1 MVTTRS
7 SAFLISMK
15 LQKYEHFK
23 LSKESR
29 CASRISGTKEQC
41 VPHSS
46 AGEAA
51 APAQNYRESNEHWK
65 SWGLTKTKS
74 PKFWWNQNLW
84 ECLYIS
90 LFSSKIAPFGYRWD
104 GLASRGLCH
113 ASLGPRSR
121 LKELTLSC
129 PLTSKCA
136 LLYIGSQ
143 HHEAT
148 TNS

>member
-1 MVTTRS
+1 MS
-7 SAFLISMK
+7 SIKLKHINYNVPRIPRVLISQLENIVCALSEK
-15 LQKYEHFK
+15 YKICFEKRWQCALQLSSSSWNCKKYENFK

-29 CASRISGTKEQC
+29 CASPISGTNAQR

-51 APAQNYRESNEHWK
+51 APAQNYMESNEHWK

-90 LFSSKIAPFGYRWD
+90 LFFSKISFLWLQVRWF
-104 GLASRGLCH
+104 
-113 ASLGPRSR
+113 
-121 LKELTLSC
+121 
-129 PLTSKCA
+129 SK
-136 LLYIGSQ
+136 
-143 HHEAT
+143 
-148 TNS
+148 